1 MRIDQLLAGHE
12 PVFSFELFPPKTE
25 QGERNLYDA
34 LSELRTLD
42 PAFVSVTYGAGG
54 STRAKTIEIVQRI
67 KQRYGLEAMAHFTCV
82 CATVPE
88 LRATL
93 EEMLAAGIENV
104 LALRGDPPA
113 GQEQWL
119 KTEGGLEYS
128 RELVELI
135 KAGYPFAI
143 GAACFPETHIHAE
156 SPEADLEHLAEKVA
170 AGVDF
175 LITQLFFD
183 NALYF
188 DFVARARAAGIGVP
202 IVPGI
207 LPITHIGQLQRM
219 TEMCG
224 ASIPEGLRREL
235 HAREDRP
242 EAVGDFG
249 VAYAT
254 LQCAEL
260 LAAGA
265 PGIHFYTLN
274 RSPATR
280 AILSALKLARPWEK
294 AVYPGAAARPGEHPG
309 GAPGPPSQAPA
320 SDQASSISSPSA
332 TRGEPSA
339 AS

>member
-1 MRIDQLLAGHE
+1 MRIDEILAADG
-12 PVFSFELFPPKTE
+12 PAFSFEFFPPKTE
-25 QGERNLYDA
+25 QGEQNLYGA
-34 LSELRTLD
+34 LGELRTLE
-42 PAFVSVTYGAGG
+42 PSFVSVTYGAGG
-54 STRAKTIEIVQRI
+54 STRAKTIEIVKRI
-67 KQRYGLEAMAHFTCV
+67 REDYGLEAMAHFTCV
-82 CATVPE
+82 GATVPE

-93 EEMLAAGIENV
+93 DEMRAAGIDNV

-113 GQEQWL
+113 GQEDWV
-119 KTEGGLEYS
+119 KTDGGLEYS

-135 KAGYPFAI
+135 DAGYPFAI
-143 GAACFPETHIHAE
+143 GAACFPETHIHAA
-156 SPEADLEHLAEKVA
+156 SPQADIDYLAEKVA

-207 LPITHIGQLQRM
+207 LPITQIGQLERM
-219 TEMCG
+219 TRMCG
-224 ASIPEGLRREL
+224 ASIPEGLHREL
-235 HAREDRP
+235 HARESQP
-242 EAVGDFG
+242 EAVIDLG

-260 LAAGA
+260 LEAGA

-280 AILSALKLARPWEK
+280 AILGALKLARPWEK
-294 AVYPGAAARPGEHPG
+294 AFYAG
-309 GAPGPPSQAPA
+309 
-320 SDQASSISSPSA
+320 SISSASA
-332 TRGEPSA
+332 TRGEPSG

>member
-1 MRIDQLLAGHE
+1 MRIDDLLAEGE
-12 PVFSFELFPPKTE
+12 PVFSFEFFPPKTE
-25 QGERNLYDA
+25 QGERNLYAA
-34 LSELRTLD
+34 LAELRGLD
-42 PAFVSVTYGAGG
+42 PSFVSVTYGAGG
-54 STRAKTIEIVQRI
+54 STRAKTIEIVKRI
-67 KQRYGLEAMAHFTCV
+67 KEDYGLEAMAHFTCV
-82 CATVPE
+82 GATIPE

-93 EEMLAAGIENV
+93 EEMRAAGIDNV

-113 GQEQWL
+113 GLQDWV

-128 RELVELI
+128 RELVQLI
-135 KAGYPFAI
+135 RADYPFAI
-143 GAACFPETHIHAE
+143 GAACFPETHIHAA
-156 SPEADLEHLAEKVA
+156 SPEADVAYLAEKVG

-188 DFVARARAAGIGVP
+188 DFVARARAAGIEVP

-207 LPITHIGQLQRM
+207 LPITQIGQLERM
-219 TEMCG
+219 TSMCG

-235 HAREDRP
+235 HAREGSP
-242 EAVGDFG
+242 EAVVDFG

-260 LAAGA
+260 LRAGA

-280 AILSALKLARPWEK
+280 AILGALKLARPWEGDY
-294 AVYPGAAARPGEHPG
+294 AT
-309 GAPGPPSQAPA
+309 
-320 SDQASSISSPSA
+320 SISSASA
-332 TRGEPSA
+332 TLGEPSG

>member
-1 MRIDQLLAGHE
+1 MRIDQLLADSE
-12 PVFSFELFPPKTE
+12 PVFSFEFFPPKTE
-25 QGERNLYDA
+25 QGEQNLYAA
-34 LSELRTLD
+34 LAELRTLE

-54 STRAKTIEIVQRI
+54 STREKTIAIVKRI
-67 KQRYGLEAMAHFTCV
+67 KDEYGLEAMAHFTCV
-82 CATVPE
+82 SATVPE

-93 EEMLAAGIENV
+93 DDMQAAGIDNV

-113 GQEQWL
+113 GEQDWV

-128 RELVELI
+128 RELVQLI
-135 KAGYPFAI
+135 RADYPFAI
-143 GAACFPETHIHAE
+143 GAACFPETHIHAA
-156 SPEADLEHLAEKVA
+156 SPEADVEYLAEKVA
-170 AGVDF
+170 AGADF

-188 DFVARARAAGIGVP
+188 DFLARARGAGIEVP
-202 IVPGI
+202 IIPGI
-207 LPITHIGQLQRM
+207 LPITQIGQLERM
-219 TEMCG
+219 TSMCG
-224 ASIPEGLRREL
+224 ASIPGGLRQEL
-235 HAREDRP
+235 QAREDSP
-242 EAVGDFG
+242 EAVIDFG

-260 LAAGA
+260 LEAGA

-280 AILSALKLARPWEK
+280 AILGALKLARPWEK
-294 AVYPGAAARPGEHPG
+294 VAH
-309 GAPGPPSQAPA
+309 PA
-320 SDQASSISSPSA
+320 SISRPSA